1 MCFME
6 AHKLWNPVTDSK
18 AEVNHKKAKIGQSEE
33 KALSKQLWQLQ
44 IKEAREEKKPTS
56 DPVVSVCRLCLP
68 RRQITRTVRG
78 NRMRSKRGDWGRA
91 CFIPQRKY
99 QQFRLVTRRSARN
112 RVNRRSKVPGMA
124 GKPSRGKKKN
134 GKWRVCVDFT
144 DLNKACPKDSFP
156 LPHIDCLVE
165 AIAGNKLLWF
175 MDAFAGMFGEQ
186 LGKTMEVYIDDML
199 VKLLEENDH
208 VAHLRDYFRQLNV
221 HNVKL
226 YPATCRFSVRSGEF
240 LGYLVTHRGIEG
252 NPKQI
257 NALLKMASP
266 QNKREV
272 QRLTGRVAALNRF
285 ISRSTYKCLAF
296 YDTLWGNKKFE
307 WSDRCEEGFQELKS
321 LCNARLPTSVG
332 RAVLRGVRMCVE
344 TNDDFL
350 DPDCSI
356 SDPDCSVRDRIEPY
370 DRIEKTIMSEFSGN
384 QFEDPRVD
392 PSGLNRAIGFI
403 TAIPRSC
410 RWDGY
415 PDCAEVSVAV
425 IEYLVSVIEYL
436 VSVIQ
441 NLLVVI
447 IVRVMVIGSLRE
459 LIERY
464 KRLPRSDRT
473 DEVHDRDQLSS
484 STWRLL
490 KKSGWSLVS
499 LLIGA
504 DGIWLVWRLERI
516 CLGCSGDRKDHD
528 YGVLPI
534 QGSGDLNGDDE
545 RSCHRSGIR
554 DAFMEAWRSGGIRV
568 YEWLRSHPKLH
579 SRLINGK
586 LGSSKHGQLITLY
599 STANFL
605 NSAAPAR
612 PDNPSTAELLSSITS
627 PYPFMH
633 WSMDII
639 SPLHNSKQKK
649 LVLVLI
655 DYFSKWIE
663 VDSFANIKDAQGIK
677 HEEAAN
683 KTILDGLKK
692 RLDAKKSRWADEL
705 EEELWFHRT
714 TPRRA
719 TEETPFTLVYGRNLH
734 SKKEKDE
741 EEGKK
746 KEDAAARGGEV
757 GPSRMRSSFGVGSP
771 FCYHE
776 GFRFGFLKGDPLR
789 GDAPGQ

>member
-1 MCFME
+1 M
-6 AHKLWNPVTDSK
+6 
-18 AEVNHKKAKIGQSEE
+18 
-33 KALSKQLWQLQ
+33 
-44 IKEAREEKKPTS
+44 
-56 DPVVSVCRLCLP
+56 
-68 RRQITRTVRG
+68 
-78 NRMRSKRGDWGRA
+78 NR
-91 CFIPQRKY
+91 
-99 QQFRLVTRRSARN
+99 
-112 RVNRRSKVPGMA
+112 
-124 GKPSRGKKKN
+124 
-134 GKWRVCVDFT
+134 
-144 DLNKACPKDSFP
+144 
-156 LPHIDCLVE
+156 
-165 AIAGNKLLWF
+165 
-175 MDAFAGMFGEQ
+175 MFGEQ

-307 WSDRCEEGFQELKS
+307 WSDRCEEGFQELKRLNFEATNNVAEYEVLIAGLKLAWVLKINKLRAF

-392 PSGLNRAIGFI
+392 PSCLNRAIGFT

-447 IVRVMVIGSLRE
+447 IVRVMVIESLRE

-568 YEWLRSHPKLH
+568 YEWLSHP
-579 SRLINGK
+579 
-586 LGSSKHGQLITLY
+586 
-599 STANFL
+599 
-605 NSAAPAR
+605 
-612 PDNPSTAELLSSITS
+612 
-627 PYPFMH
+627 
-633 WSMDII
+633 
-639 SPLHNSKQKK
+639 
-649 LVLVLI
+649 
-655 DYFSKWIE
+655 
-663 VDSFANIKDAQGIK
+663 
-677 HEEAAN
+677 
-683 KTILDGLKK
+683 
-692 RLDAKKSRWADEL
+692 
-705 EEELWFHRT
+705 
-714 TPRRA
+714 
-719 TEETPFTLVYGRNLH
+719 GRNLH